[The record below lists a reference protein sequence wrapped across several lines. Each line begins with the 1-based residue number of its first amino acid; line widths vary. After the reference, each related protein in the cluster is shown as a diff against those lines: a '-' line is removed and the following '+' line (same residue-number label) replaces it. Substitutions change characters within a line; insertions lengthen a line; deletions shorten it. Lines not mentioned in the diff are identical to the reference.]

1 MVEKGKEA
9 SKEPKKDIRIKDVT
23 KFTYQCK
30 ESGDDQLMEL
40 EKVNLITA

>member
-1 MVEKGKEA
+1 MVKKDKEGFKEA
-9 SKEPKKDIRIKDVT
+9 KDIRIEDAT